1 MDATTA
7 RKHSTRRRAIVGAIA
22 DKLYEN
28 LNGSPPFRSAVQS
41 VEPRLR
47 FWDEVNDFPAIQ
59 VGAGQET
66 REYEGAGFRFRFL
79 RVTVRCYVN
88 DSEDVILAL
97 EELLEDV
104 ETVIEDNDPLT
115 YTDST
120 GTSQTTAKT
129 SILSVDTDEGVLEPL
144 GVGEVVVEIQY

>member
-7 RKHSTRRRAIVGAIA
+7 RAYSTRRRSIVGAIA

-28 LNGSPPFRSAVQS
+28 LNGAAPFRRAVQR

-47 FWDEVNDFPAIQ
+47 FWDEVQDFPAIQ

-66 REYEGAGFRFRFL
+66 REYEGGGFRFRFL
-79 RVTVRCYVN
+79 RITIRCYVN
-88 DSEDVILAL
+88 DNDDVILAL

-104 ETVIEDNDPLT
+104 ETVLEDNDPLT

-129 SILSVDTDEGVLEPL
+129 TIISVDTDEGVLEPL
-144 GVGEVVVEIQY
+144 GVGEVIIEVQY

>member
-1 MDATTA
+1 MDSTTA
-7 RKHSTRRRAIVGAIA
+7 RKYSTRRRSIVGAIA
-22 DKLYEN
+22 DKLNEE
-28 LNGSPPFRSAVQS
+28 LNGSAPYRSSVQS

-47 FWDEVNDFPAIQ
+47 FWDEVTDFPSIQ
-59 VGAGQET
+59 VGAGAET
-66 REYEGAGFRFRFL
+66 REYDGGGFRFRFL

-88 DSEDVILAL
+88 DNDDVILAL

-104 ETVIEDNDPLT
+104 ETVLEDNDPLS

-120 GTSQTTAKT
+120 GASQSTAKT
-129 SILSVDTDEGVLEPL
+129 TILSVDTDEGVLEPL